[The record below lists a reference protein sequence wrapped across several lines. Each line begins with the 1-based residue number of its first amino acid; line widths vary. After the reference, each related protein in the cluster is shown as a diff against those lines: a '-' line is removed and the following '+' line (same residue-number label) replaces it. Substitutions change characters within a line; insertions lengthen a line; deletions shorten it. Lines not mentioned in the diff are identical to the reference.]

1 MRNVQTAEPT
11 DPNGSTS
18 TRISGETGT
27 AVAIA
32 PKVKAPPY
40 DRNAAAFIER
50 LTPALR
56 KDAGQGM
63 AYTGLMGR
71 ARERI
76 SKNVKLQV
84 AELFRRKIPPTTHA
98 PFDLQD
104 KEGDGAVSGN
114 GTPLVQLV
122 KAYGDDCEIGYG
134 GSSLAE
140 TALLCAHPLV
150 TVASEAVMATGH
162 MGIPGFVLT
171 QAAYA
176 IGTLALLGRNWR
188 YIIRP
193 TAQYTLGIFAVQTA
207 AARYIPE
214 LAGPVVA
221 AGTFL
226 MLARPILESL
236 IANRSGEDRLF
247 KLPENFQSPNDNDAM
262 TMRQAQINT
271 ASNFAKNGPVIVL
284 ATSRGHL
291 KLNKSDPLAPD
302 PDSYMGLSAHE
313 DLTTH
318 LLVIGETGAGKTG
331 GVITPVAQQ
340 WLAYG
345 QFRNGV
351 FENCGGALLLDG
363 KGSLPS
369 EIIQALR
376 AQGLDEVIEIIHV
389 TPEKGGAA
397 LALLEGMTPEQVTTA
412 LLAATNDDSD
422 LSDFWTVSAANWLR
436 HTARLLWSCYELE
449 QIELANKAKV
459 RGFTTYQ
466 AWSDH
471 LDKDAQGKTNPD
483 TNCPYTSWVEYVAWR
498 ERNGQNVPQP
508 FADAVRHYFWH
519 FAALSDFA
527 MSYLEDL
534 MFISGTPPVPDP
546 KTGQLPP
553 PSGAPSVQGG
563 AGIFGWLKNH
573 PDVKAN
579 NNLGML
585 IGQALKFAASDL
597 PKLRAE
603 MRSDIRGTL
612 STMFTPIMSNE
623 KIVHWASL
631 EKGCDLL
638 ACMRGA
644 VVGISLPETLYQE
657 AGVVITTLAKKR
669 VFNAVKARGA
679 VSDWQ
684 KQFPEQR
691 PLLCIVDEA
700 HLLLS
705 RKSTSDEGSLL
716 SIARSLGLRCV
727 FASQTVNAFYDRLG
741 EDAAKAFMGNFVS
754 WCVMRSLPAS
764 HAWAND
770 RMMRQRVH
778 QYSYYLSGGLKE
790 ITSNDFQRAHLD
802 ALDSARIGKPELNP
816 NQRLAMLKRLR
827 YDLSRP
833 TDVLLTNA
841 DRAALH
847 NPNDRSG
854 RLPASLAKFALMF
867 TVGAVTTNL
876 WEVVRGTGAV
886 ASELARRAAGA
897 LSRKFMGGAVE
908 HDDYK
913 PPRFYV
919 KDPDPKTDKEVGPNG
934 SVVELFPE
942 DDWPLL
948 HHRYVGMINV
958 KRGGVPRRDLC
969 DTIGKL
975 SVDQIRTFAAL
986 QGIPTV
992 YDELDRRAKA
1002 AANDS
1007 TKAAA

>member
-1 MRNVQTAEPT
+1 MHDAQTAEPT
-11 DPNGSTS
+11 DPNASTNVD
-18 TRISGETGT
+18 TGP
-27 AVAIA
+27 AVAVA

-40 DRNAAAFIER
+40 DRNAAAFIDR

-71 ARERI
+71 RARERI
-76 SKNVKLQV
+76 SKNVKMQV
-84 AELFRRKIPPTTHA
+84 AELFRRKIPITDHA

-104 KEGDGAVSGN
+104 KEGDSGVSGN

-122 KAYGDDCEIGYG
+122 KATGDDCEIGYG

-140 TALLCAHPLV
+140 TALLYAHPLV
-150 TVASEAVMATGH
+150 TVASEAFVATGH

-226 MLARPILESL
+226 MLARPFLESL
-236 IANRSGEDRLF
+236 IANRSGKDRLF
-247 KLPENFQSPNDNDAM
+247 KLPENFQAPNDNDAM
-262 TMRQAQINT
+262 MMRQTQINA
-271 ASNFAKNGPVIVL
+271 ASNFSKNGPVIIL
-284 ATSRGHL
+284 GTARGHL
-291 KLNKSDPLAPD
+291 KLNKCDPLAPD
-302 PDSYMGLSAHE
+302 PDTYMGLSAHE

-318 LLVIGETGAGKTG
+318 LLMIGETGSGKTG
-331 GVITPVAQQ
+331 LITPLTLQ

-363 KGSLPS
+363 KGSLPD
-369 EIIQALR
+369 EIIKALR
-376 AQGLDEVIEIIHV
+376 EQGLDQVIEIVHV
-389 TPEKGGAA
+389 TPEPGGAA

-422 LSDFWTVSAANWLR
+422 LSSFWTVSSGNWLR
-436 HTARLLWSCYELE
+436 HTACLLWACYEME
-449 QIELANKAKV
+449 QMELADKAKE
-459 RGFTTYQ
+459 RGFTSYQ

-471 LDKDAQGKTNPD
+471 LDKEAQAKTND
-483 TNCPYTSWVEYVAWR
+483 DGSRFTTWTEYVAWR
-498 ERNGQNVPQP
+498 KRNGYDVPEP
-508 FADAVRHYFWH
+508 FASAVRHFYWH
-519 FAALSDFA
+519 FAALHDFA
-527 MSYLEDL
+527 MSYMEDSK
-534 MFISGTPPVPDP
+534 FVSGTEPVPDP
-546 KTGQLPP
+546 KTGQLPLL
-553 PSGAPSVQGG
+553 SDAPTLPGG
-563 AGIFGWLKNH
+563 AGLVGWLRKH
-573 PDVKAN
+573 PDMVADTPRGK
-579 NNLGML
+579 L
-585 IGQALKFAASDL
+585 IRAALKFASFHL
-597 PKLRAE
+597 PRQRAE
-603 MRSDIRGTL
+603 LRSDILGTL
-612 STMFTPIMSNE
+612 STMFTPIMSNV
-623 KIVHWASL
+623 KLVDWAYL

-657 AGVVITTLAKKR
+657 AGMVITTLAKKR

-679 VSDWQ
+679 VGDWQ
-684 KQFPEQR
+684 KHFPEQR

-754 WCVMRSLPAS
+754 WCVMKSLPAS

-770 RMMRQRVH
+770 RLMRQRVH
-778 QYSYYLSGGLKE
+778 EYSYYLSGGLKE
-790 ITSNDFQRAHLD
+790 ITSNDFQRAHLH
-802 ALDSARIGKPELNP
+802 AFDSARIGKPELNP

-833 TDVLLTNA
+833 TDVLLTKA
-841 DRAALH
+841 DREALK
-847 NPNDRSG
+847 NPNDHSG
-854 RLPASLAKFALMF
+854 RLPASLAKLALMF
-867 TVGAVTTNL
+867 SVGAVTTNL
-876 WEVVRGTGAV
+876 WEVVRGTVALGAG
-886 ASELARRAAGA
+886 LARRAAGA
-897 LSRKFMGGAVE
+897 LSWKFMGGAVE

-919 KDPDPKTDKEVGPNG
+919 KDPKTEKEVGPNG
-934 SVVELFPE
+934 SAVELFPE
-942 DDWPLL
+942 DDWGLL
-948 HHRYVGMINV
+948 HHRYVGMISV

-969 DTIGKL
+969 DTIGNL
-975 SVDQIRTFAAL
+975 SIDQIRTFAEM

-992 YDELDRRAKA
+992 YDELDRRKQVHAAQA
-1002 AANDS
+1002 AANDA